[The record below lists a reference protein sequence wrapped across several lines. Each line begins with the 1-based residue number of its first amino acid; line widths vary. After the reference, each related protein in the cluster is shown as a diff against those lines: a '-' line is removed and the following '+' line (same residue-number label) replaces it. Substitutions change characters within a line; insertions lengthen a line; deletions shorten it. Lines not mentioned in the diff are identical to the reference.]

1 MSGAAVSLLTY
12 LWHYLVA
19 RLIYD
24 QLIRPV
30 LDGDA
35 ARLAVLVSIAAV
47 AFAVGRRVRRRA

>member
-35 ARLAVLVSIAAV
+35 ARLAVLASIAAV
-47 AFAVGRRVRRRA
+47 AFAVGRRARRRA

>member
-1 MSGAAVSLLTY
+1 VSGPAVSLLTY

-24 QLIRPV
+24 QLIRPA

-35 ARLAVLVSIAAV
+35 ARLAVLACVAAI